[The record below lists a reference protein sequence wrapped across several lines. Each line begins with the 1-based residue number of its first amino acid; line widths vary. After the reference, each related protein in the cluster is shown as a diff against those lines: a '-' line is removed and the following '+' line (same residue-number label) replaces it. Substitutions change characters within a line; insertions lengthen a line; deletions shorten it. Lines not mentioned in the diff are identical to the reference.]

1 MGAFVITK
9 KDEDYYKFAY
19 TSRKGKIVFTSAA
32 YELKMDI
39 EDDIELIK
47 NNAESAFCMK
57 FKTSSGK
64 FFYRLIIND
73 KVYATSRKFNTALR
87 LEKGVAEVRLY
98 VPKAETLD
106 FTGADIFGDL

>member
-1 MGAFVITK
+1 MGAFVITR
-9 KDEDYYKFAY
+9 KDEDYYKFTY
-19 TSRKGKIVFTSAA
+19 TSRKGKIVFSSAS

-47 NNAESAFCMK
+47 QNADTAFCMK
-57 FKTSSGK
+57 FKTSGGK

-73 KVYATSRKFNTALR
+73 KVYATSRKFNTSLR
-87 LEKGVAEVRLY
+87 LEKGIAEVRLY

-106 FTGADIFGDL
+106 FTGVDVFGDL

>member
-9 KDEDYYKFAY
+9 KDEDHYKFVY
-19 TSRKGKIVFTSAA
+19 TSRKGKIVFSSSA

-39 EDDIELIK
+39 EEDIELIK
-47 NNAESAFCMK
+47 TNAETAFCMK
-57 FKTSSGK
+57 FKTSRGQ

-73 KVYATSRKFNTALR
+73 KVYATSRKFNTVLR
-87 LEKGVAEVRLY
+87 LEKGIAEVKLY

-106 FTGADIFGDL
+106 FSGADIFAED

>member
-9 KDEDYYKFAY
+9 KDEDHYKFVY
-19 TSRKGKIVFTSAA
+19 TSRKGKVVFSSTA

-47 NNAESAFCMK
+47 ANADTAFCMK
-57 FKTSSGK
+57 LRTSRGMY
-64 FFYRLIIND
+64 FYRLIIND
-73 KVYATSRKFNTALR
+73 KVYATSRKFSTVLR
-87 LEKGVAEVRLY
+87 LEKGINELRLY

-106 FTGADIFGDL
+106 FSGADIFVD